1 MSSLYPEISPYKTHF
16 LPVSDLHTIYVE
28 ESGNPE
34 GVPVIFLHGGPGG
47 GSQPSYRQYF
57 NPEKYRIILFD
68 QRGCG
73 QSTPFAELRE
83 NTTWDL
89 VADIE
94 KIREH
99 LQISKWHVFG
109 GSWGSTLALS
119 YAIKNPSNCLSLILR
134 GIFLLRKKEIQWF
147 YQSGASRL
155 FPDAWEKYISPIS
168 EDERSDFI
176 SAYYKIL
183 TGDDTEKKIEAAR
196 CWSTWEAATSKLT
209 VDSDLI
215 ESFDEES
222 FAEAFARIECHYFIN
237 NGFFDTDNWILE
249 NVDQLKNIPVYIVHG
264 RYDVVCPIESAWD
277 LKKALPQAQLTIAH
291 QSGHSLS
298 EPEIANHLIQITDKI
313 VS

>member
-1 MSSLYPEISPYKTHF
+1 MFISYSKRNFSSS
-16 LPVSDLHTIYVE
+16 
-28 ESGNPE
+28 
-34 GVPVIFLHGGPGG
+34 
-47 GSQPSYRQYF
+47 
-57 NPEKYRIILFD
+57 
-68 QRGCG
+68 
-73 QSTPFAELRE
+73 
-83 NTTWDL
+83 
-89 VADIE
+89 
-94 KIREH
+94 
-99 LQISKWHVFG
+99 
-109 GSWGSTLALS
+109 
-119 YAIKNPSNCLSLILR
+119 
-134 GIFLLRKKEIQWF
+134 KKEIQWF

-155 FPDAWEKYISPIS
+155 FPDAWDKYISPIS

-209 VDSDLI
+209 VDNDLI

-249 NVDQLKNIPVYIVHG
+249 NVDRLKDIPVHIVHG

-277 LKKALPQAQLTIAH
+277 LKKALPQAHLTIAH

>member
-1 MSSLYPEISPYKTHF
+1 MSSLYPEIPPYKTHF

-28 ESGNPE
+28 ESGNPA
-34 GVPVIFLHGGPGG
+34 GVPVIFLHGGLA

-73 QSTPFAELRE
+73 QSAPFAELRE

-89 VADIE
+89 VADME

-119 YAIKNPSNCLSLILR
+119 YAIKNPAQCLSLVLR

-168 EDERSDFI
+168 KDERNDFI

-183 TGDDTEKKIEAAR
+183 TGDDTAKKIEAAR

-249 NVDQLKNIPVYIVHG
+249 NVDQLKETPIHIVHG

-277 LKKALPQAQLTIAH
+277 LKKALPHAQLTIAH
-291 QSGHSLS
+291 QSGHSIS
-298 EPEIANHLIQITDKI
+298 EPEIANYLIQITDKI